1 MILRRLTKHVIEQ
14 NWFAIVLDFVIVVL
28 GILIAFQITNWS
40 NSRQDQLIYDQ
51 ARVRV
56 IEEAQA
62 NLLQS
67 QWYITRVAEQHAIIL
82 DILRALETCAT
93 DKNSEERFLSAI
105 QGLRTIV
112 SLELRKDAV
121 NQILISDA
129 FLDNISLED
138 RAMFSLYARRIT
150 AIANNSRFSDDY
162 YLGRT
167 SVHDIPIFKRTLG
180 GNFDSGFAELALTV
194 RFEDVC
200 ESTALNRFLFDRLE
214 NGTYISGLAKWLEE
228 ASRDVLVGL
237 GESPPDTPKI
247 ENAP

>member
-1 MILRRLTKHVIEQ
+1 M
-14 NWFAIVLDFVIVVL
+14 
-28 GILIAFQITNWS
+28 
-40 NSRQDQLIYDQ
+40 
-51 ARVRV
+51 RV
-56 IEEAQA
+56 IEEAEA

-67 QWYITRVAEQHAIIL
+67 QWYIARAEGQHAIIL
-82 DILRALETCAT
+82 DILHALETCAS

-138 RAMFSLYARRIT
+138 RATLSLSARRIT
-150 AIANNSRFSDDY
+150 AISNNSRFSDDY

-194 RFEDVC
+194 SFADVC
-200 ESTALNRFLFDRLE
+200 EDTGLNRFLFDRLE

-228 ASRDVLVGL
+228 ASRDVLIGL
-237 GESPPDTPKI
+237 GESPPDTSKT
-247 ENAP
+247 ESAP